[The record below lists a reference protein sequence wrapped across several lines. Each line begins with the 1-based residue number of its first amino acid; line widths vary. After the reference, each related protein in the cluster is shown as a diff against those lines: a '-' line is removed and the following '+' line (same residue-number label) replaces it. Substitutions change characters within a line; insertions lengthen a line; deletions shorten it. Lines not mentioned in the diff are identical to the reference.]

1 MIQYISHNIHV
12 AYINDEWTVKH
23 VWNNEQLMENKKE
36 IHNTLI
42 HHIVE
47 DRLQEGTFMTD
58 LISLIKSPS
67 TIPHQAVSKL
77 VIKIVLMKLLFK

>member
-1 MIQYISHNIHV
+1 MIQYLSHHV
-12 AYINDEWTVKH
+12 AYINNEWTVKH
-23 VWNNEQLMENKKE
+23 VWNSKQLMENKKE
-36 IHNTLI
+36 IQTNLI

-67 TIPHQAVSKL
+67 TIPHQVVSKL
-77 VIKIVLMKLLFK
+77 VINIVLIKLLC